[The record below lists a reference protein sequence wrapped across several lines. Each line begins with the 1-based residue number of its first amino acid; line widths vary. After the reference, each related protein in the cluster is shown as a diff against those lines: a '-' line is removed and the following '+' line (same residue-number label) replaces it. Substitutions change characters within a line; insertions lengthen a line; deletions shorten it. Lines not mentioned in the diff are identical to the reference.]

1 MNKIQKLEMVNGII
15 ELLREADY
23 YEGAISHASY
33 AKGMIAILMADGTL
47 EPGEWTI
54 IYDEIESILKPK
66 YKLKSIT
73 EQGAPF

>member
-1 MNKIQKLEMVNGII
+1 MTKGDKLNMVNGII
-15 ELLREADY
+15 GLLREAEF

-33 AKGMIAILMADGTL
+33 AKGMIAMLMADGTL
-47 EPGEWTI
+47 EAGEWTAL
-54 IYDEIESILKPK
+54 YEEIESILKPK